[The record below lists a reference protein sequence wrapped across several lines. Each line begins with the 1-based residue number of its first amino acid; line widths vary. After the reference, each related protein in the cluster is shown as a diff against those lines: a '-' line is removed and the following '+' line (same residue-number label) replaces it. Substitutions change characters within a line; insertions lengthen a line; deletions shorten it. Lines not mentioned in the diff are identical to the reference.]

1 MTPTRESD
9 SLAIG
14 ALMTRINDAWL
25 GGRPEEM
32 GPFLTDDVTMT
43 LPGFSSS
50 IQGREALIDGFRE
63 FSRSARLAEC
73 HMDPPAVTVA
83 GPVAVATYPFVVVY
97 ERDGAKWRSS
107 GRDLWVFGRVGD
119 QWLAAW
125 RVMLDLAEEPAA

>member
-14 ALMTRINDAWL
+14 ELMTRINDAWL

-32 GPFLTDDVTMT
+32 APFLAEHMTMT

-63 FSRSARLAEC
+63 FGRSARLHEC
-73 HMDPPAVTVA
+73 QISPPAVTVA
-83 GPVAVATYPFVVVY
+83 GPVAVATFPFVVVY

-125 RVMLDLAEEPAA
+125 RVMLDVAEEPAS